1 MRRPFK
7 TELGENGEQ
16 HLEVQNLFVADD
28 PDLCVGLVLFVLEQR
43 RSDVLRDVDAGSVG
57 AENDLCAEFAE
68 ICNDCAVFAFL
79 EHAVGESLCDEVL
92 AEQIGLA
99 FEICFVE
106 MNAHAV
112 IRLLESGEDP

>member
-16 HLEVQNLFVADD
+16 HLEVQNLFIADN
-28 PDLCVGLVLFVLEQR
+28 PDLSVRLVFFVLEQSC
-43 RSDVLRDVDAGSVG
+43 SDILCDVDAGSVG
-57 AENDLCAEFAE
+57 AENNFGPEFAE
-68 ICNDCAVFAFL
+68 VGDDCAVFAFL